1 MTKRI
6 FRSIFFAAFC
16 VLLASLAIIT
26 GCLYEYYS
34 NAFENQMRDELNLAA
49 AAVDMSGSG
58 YLESIKTDRFRLSL
72 ISADG
77 KVIYDTREDA
87 DTLANH
93 ADREEIKE
101 ALETGK
107 GYSTRYS
114 STLLQKTT
122 YIAKKLADGSVL
134 RISSSRET
142 IGVLVFEAMQP
153 ILIVIVAALIISAVI
168 AARLSKKIV
177 EPLNSLDLEHPLENK
192 TYDEI
197 APLLSRINRQ
207 HDQIKEQIKQYRIQK
222 VRSYAR
228 MENRSRLIIF
238 LHQQAGQAQM
248 RYGEQTG
255 QQLI

>member
-101 ALETGK
+101 ALETGE
-107 GYSTRYS
+107 GYSRATPPPCSKRRHISRRS
-114 STLLQKTT
+114 SPT
-122 YIAKKLADGSVL
+122 
-134 RISSSRET
+134 
-142 IGVLVFEAMQP
+142 
-153 ILIVIVAALIISAVI
+153 AAYCGYHRAV
-168 AARLSKKIV
+168 RL
-177 EPLNSLDLEHPLENK
+177 
-192 TYDEI
+192 
-197 APLLSRINRQ
+197 
-207 HDQIKEQIKQYRIQK
+207 
-222 VRSYAR
+222 
-228 MENRSRLIIF
+228 
-238 LHQQAGQAQM
+238 
-248 RYGEQTG
+248 
-255 QQLI
+255 